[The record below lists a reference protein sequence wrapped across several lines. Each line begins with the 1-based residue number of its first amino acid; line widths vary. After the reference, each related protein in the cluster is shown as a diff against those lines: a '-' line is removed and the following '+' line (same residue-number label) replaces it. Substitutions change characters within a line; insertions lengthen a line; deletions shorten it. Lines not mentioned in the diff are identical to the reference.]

1 MYTTTTKQ
9 QKQQQQLLLLL
20 LLLLAIPVH
29 CVQII
34 RILPE
39 SVFYGRHLLR
49 EGDFISAVNGQ
60 SLQRLSSAECD
71 ELLAPSST
79 VVCIELLRKIDL
91 NTSADGRTKTPE
103 MKDLVPEDHQLDG
116 HHQSSSLYRHSLP
129 DELNQNELFAR
140 SKLRLSRRSGFDH
153 DSLIHAQD
161 HEQSFQSLS
170 GRQLRDYTTP
180 VSLSS
185 GRDLLRRQYED
196 PDEYTDMLKSS
207 RRVPVSRDRVK
218 NSSTIKSSKVSRVRK
233 NSPTTPDDKSEYTVD
248 RRTIKHA
255 KGVRFKLSTRERN
268 AKESNE
274 EMAREQVYSTNRLLT
289 SGKRHKVTAAAAAVS
304 TSLPELTE
312 TTNDHQVNKNFVV
325 KPNTSEL
332 IRDKGYSIAY
342 DTAVITPTTSATFS
356 LHRNISGGQN
366 EVFDQESLL
375 SYSAPTLKIY
385 TSVISL
391 RSNGNVVLTIR
402 VTPCNYQPFLR
413 RQRSVSRPFQISVL
427 QGLTGL
433 GIEVAVVP
441 SGTIIT
447 GIVASGPVARNGNVR
462 YEIFRNIVFVL
473 LCICH
478 TYIRKK

>member
-1 MYTTTTKQ
+1 MSRFYGSLCI
-9 QKQQQQLLLLL
+9 QQQQQLLL

-60 SLQRLSSAECD
+60 SLERLSSAECD

-79 VVCIELLRKIDL
+79 VVCIELLRKINL

-103 MKDLVPEDHQLDG
+103 MKDLDHQLDG

-170 GRQLRDYTTP
+170 GRQLRDSTTP

-185 GRDLLRRQYED
+185 GHYLLRRQYEE
-196 PDEYTDMLKSS
+196 PNENTDMLKSS
-207 RRVPVSRDRVK
+207 RRVPVSRDRVI

-255 KGVRFKLSTRERN
+255 KGVRFKLSTRERS
-268 AKESNE
+268 AKENNE
-274 EMAREQVYSTNRLLT
+274 EMAREQVYSTSRLLT
-289 SGKRHKVTAAAAAVS
+289 SGKRHKVTAAAVS

-312 TTNDHQVNKNFVV
+312 TTNDQVSKNFVV
-325 KPNTSEL
+325 KPITSEV
-332 IRDKGYSIAY
+332 IRDKDYSIAY
-342 DTAVITPTTSATFS
+342 DTAVVTPTTSATFS
-356 LHRNISGGQN
+356 SHRNISGWQN

-375 SYSAPTLKIY
+375 SSSASTLKIY

-391 RSNGNVVLTIR
+391 RSNGNVVLTTR
-402 VTPCNYQPFLR
+402 VTPCNYQPFLP

-462 YEIFRNIVFVL
+462 YEIFLNIVFV
-473 LCICH
+473 
-478 TYIRKK
+478 